1 MKKSNIIKDTI
12 IFTTIILVL
21 GFMLSGVKIL
31 TQKRIDEIKNK
42 SLNAA
47 YRQVCE
53 EYSMGV
59 DVTEKIINR
68 LIVSRAKLLNCKIA
82 YNDKN
87 EQCGYVVMNEINGY
101 GGSITTLIGFDNDG
115 NITGIAYPENL
126 QETPGIGMRV
136 MENEFIDRFIK
147 KNKESINDVDTLT
160 GATISSTAVKE
171 SVSLAIDSV
180 VKAMN
185 IGE

>member
-12 IFTTIILVL
+12 IFTTITLVL
-21 GFMLSGVKIL
+21 GVMLSGVKIL
-31 TQKRIDEIKNK
+31 TQGRIYAIKNQA
-42 SLNAA
+42 LNNA
-47 YRQVCE
+47 YREVCT
-53 EYSMGV
+53 EYYRGV
-59 DVTEKIINR
+59 DVTDKIINR

-82 YNDKN
+82 YNDSD

-101 GGSITTLIGFDNDG
+101 GGNITTLIGFDNSG
-115 NITGIAYPENL
+115 NVTGLAYPETL

-136 MENEFIDRFIK
+136 EENEFISRFVG
-147 KNKESINDVDTLT
+147 KNKDSINEVDTLT

-171 SVSLAIDSV
+171 SVALASDCV